1 MNQYFKLFISGKQDK
16 SLKVYS
22 DRKLSPVNFRSKSL
36 SLLSVFLVFF
46 AIVSY
51 SPSLKAGITQP
62 TKIQEDSSKFVSIR
76 GKIIDG
82 TTKKPVPYTN
92 IYLVSSNIGT
102 ISNNDGE
109 FLLKFPVGMMSNPI
123 KFSFMGY
130 KSQDL
135 TAEQLKMQNNVVE
148 MAVEVITLKEL
159 VIRSNDPQN
168 LIRSAVNNIP
178 ANYGTTPYICT
189 AFYRESIM
197 QNKQYVG
204 LAEAVLNIYKARY
217 NNDFESDKVKVF
229 KGRKSEDVK
238 KMDTILFKLQGGH
251 HAVVLLDLAKNP
263 ESFMTPQSFNN
274 YEFKPVSITNIEGRQ
289 TYVIEFE
296 QREGVQE
303 ALYSGKLYID
313 MNTLAI
319 HRAEFGI
326 STYGLQFADQML
338 VKKKPIGTDVK
349 TVAANYLVNYREQD
363 GKWVLNHARY
373 EVKFRVIK
381 RGKFF
386 NKLYTSAADLAITDI
401 DTKNVEKFKFN
412 EILKPNQIFVEKV
425 TQYYDEQFWGSYNI
439 IKPEESLEDAVERIN
454 KRMKKLSSL

>member
-1 MNQYFKLFISGKQDK
+1 MNRYLNLLISQKQNKSSKVCSNSKPSTFNFFSKGLPLFTFF
-16 SLKVYS
+16 LA
-22 DRKLSPVNFRSKSL
+22 LFA
-36 SLLSVFLVFF
+36 LL
-46 AIVSY
+46 SY
-51 SPSLKAGITQP
+51 SPAALAGTTHQS
-62 TKIQEDSSKFVSIR
+62 KLQEDSSKFVSVR
-76 GKIIDG
+76 GKIVDISS
-82 TTKKPVPYTN
+82 KKPVPYTN
-92 IYLVSSNIGT
+92 IYLVSTNIGT
-102 ISNNDGE
+102 ISNSDGE
-109 FLLKFPVGMMSNPI
+109 FLLKVPVGLTNTPI
-123 KFSFMGY
+123 RFSFMGY

-135 TAEQLKMQNNVVE
+135 TVEQLKMQNNLVE

-168 LIRSAVNNIP
+168 LIRSAINNIP

-204 LAEAVLNIYKARY
+204 LAEAVLNIYKSRY
-217 NNDFESDKVKVF
+217 SNEFEADRVKVF

-263 ESFMTPQSFNN
+263 ESFMTPEYFSD
-274 YEFKPVSITNIEGRQ
+274 YEFKPVNITNIEGRQ
-289 TYVIEFE
+289 TYVIEFN

-303 ALYSGKLYID
+303 PLYSGKLYID

-326 STYGLQFADQML
+326 SEYGLPFADQML
-338 VKKKPIGTDVK
+338 VKKRPIGTDVK
-349 TVAANYLVNYREQD
+349 TVSANYLVNYREQD

-401 DTKNVEKFKFN
+401 DTKNVEKFKSN
-412 EILKPNQIFVEKV
+412 ETLKPNQVFVEKV
-425 TQYYDEQFWGSYNI
+425 EEYYDEQFWGSFNI

-454 KRMKKLSSL
+454 KKMRKLSSL

>member
-1 MNQYFKLFISGKQDK
+1 MNRNFNLFISKQQNK
-16 SLKVYS
+16 ISKNYSLCRAS
-22 DRKLSPVNFRSKSL
+22 
-36 SLLSVFLVFF
+36 
-46 AIVSY
+46 
-51 SPSLKAGITQP
+51 SLKASSLMIAMMLLMFAFPNQNVTAARGASQIS
-62 TKIQEDSSKFVSIR
+62 KVQEDSSKFVSIK
-76 GKIIDG
+76 GKVIDSS
-82 TTKKPVPYTN
+82 TKKSVPYTN
-92 IYLVSSNIGT
+92 IYLVGTNLGT

-109 FLLKFPVGMMSNPI
+109 FLLKVPVAYSNTPI
-123 KFSFMGY
+123 RFSFMGY

-135 TAEQLKMQNNVVE
+135 TVEQLKMQNNLVE
-148 MAVEVITLKEL
+148 LAIEVITLKEL

-168 LIRSAVNNIP
+168 LIRSALNNIP

-189 AFYRESIM
+189 AFYRESVM

-204 LAEAVLNIYKARY
+204 LAEAVLNIYKSRY
-217 NNDFESDKVKVF
+217 SNEFEADRVKVF

-238 KMDTILFKLQGGH
+238 RMDTILFKLQGGH

-263 ESFMTPQSFNN
+263 ESFMTPEYFSD
-274 YEFKPVSITNIEGRQ
+274 YEFKPVNITNIEGRQ
-289 TYVIEFE
+289 TYVIEFT
-296 QREGVQE
+296 QREGLQE
-303 ALYSGKLYID
+303 PLYSGKLYID

-326 STYGLQFADQML
+326 SEYGLQFADKML

-412 EILKPNQIFVEKV
+412 EILKPNQVFVEKV
-425 TQYYDEQFWGSYNI
+425 SEYYDEQFWGNYNI

-454 KRMKKLSSL
+454 KRMRKLSSL